1 VKGDS
6 GKVGED
12 QMLPYFG
19 KLVTLRRL
27 SLADLGAFRAYRSDP
42 EVGFYQGWSTK
53 PQEDAVAF
61 IERMA
66 SAEFPVENQW
76 FQLAIADRI
85 SNALLGDIG
94 VVVRNSGALVAE
106 VGVSLSR
113 QAQGHGF
120 ATEAVKAVIELL
132 FKHTETA
139 QVEGI
144 TDTRNL
150 PSNRLLER
158 AGMGY
163 YQTIDS
169 TFRGEPCR
177 EHVYRVTRAE
187 WLAKQPASKC

>member
-1 VKGDS
+1 
-6 GKVGED
+6 
-12 QMLPYFG
+12 MLPFFG

-27 SLADLGAFRAYRSDP
+27 SLADLERFRAYRSDP

-53 PQEDAVAF
+53 PQEDAMAF

-76 FQLAIADRI
+76 LQLAIADRI
-85 SNALLGDIG
+85 SDALLGDMG

-113 QAQGHGF
+113 QAQGRGF
-120 ATEAVKAVIELL
+120 ATEAVRAMLELL

-139 QVEGI
+139 RIEGI

-158 AGMGY
+158 AGLRF

-177 EHVYRVTRAE
+177 EHVYVITRSE
-187 WLAKQPASKC
+187 WLAKHPISKC